1 MSQCAVKNIQVEEIL
16 SLAQQA
22 RVKLKHR
29 GVDLARLGRAE
40 IHRVGDAHRRRVPRV
55 EVHLHVDARE
65 RLRHAPGDFHA
76 HLLGV
81 GKDARFFP
89 DEVQRFQPEP
99 LAGAAGHAGHIG
111 QIVVDDVDVG
121 GVHVDRDSL
130 LDVAVKD
137 DLALVQHDAAGAK
150 LTDR

>member
-1 MSQCAVKNIQVEEIL
+1 MGQRAVKNVEIEEIL
-16 SLAQQA
+16 SLAQQT
-22 RVKLKHR
+22 RVKFKHR
-29 GVDLARLGRAE
+29 GVDFARLGGAE
-40 IHRVGDAHRRRVPRV
+40 VDGMGDADGRRIPRV

-65 RLRHAPGDFHA
+65 RLRHTPGDFHA

-99 LAGAAGHAGHIG
+99 LTGAAGHAGHIG
-111 QIVVDDVDVG
+111 QIVVDDIDVG